1 MLALHNKCLTRHNLL
16 GRLDLLEGLLGFGFG
31 VLHTLEALSKLGLLS
46 LRVTL
51 QGLVLLDEIMEL
63 WLDLADPGLLL
74 LARDMFLGR
83 FVFSL
88 GQRLLKGRHFGRG
101 PYKSS

>member
-1 MLALHNKCLTRHNLL
+1 MLALHNKCLTRRNLL

-31 VLHTLEALSKLGLLS
+31 ILCALEGLGKLGLLN

-51 QGLVLLDEIMEL
+51 QGLILLDEILEL
-63 WLDLADPGLLL
+63 LLDLADPGLLL
-74 LARDMFLGR
+74 LARGAFLGR

-88 GQRLLKGRHFGRG
+88 GQRLFKGRHFSRG
-101 PYKSS
+101 PYQSS